1 VEFLNFRVEV
11 IQRLAERS
19 GQRVVLREEG
29 SPIWSKDPEIDL
41 AVEEGGP
48 KAIGGRGIAV
58 RPGDSVNEAL
68 EPKPTEVVRH
78 LSRGIWA
85 AEKGF
90 DLRAEV
96 TIAECAATIKSAAS
110 DN

>member
-1 VEFLNFRVEV
+1 M
-11 IQRLAERS
+11 
-19 GQRVVLREEG
+19 
-29 SPIWSKDPEIDL
+29 WSKDPERDR

-68 EPKPTEVVRH
+68 EPKPMEVVRQ
-78 LSRGIWA
+78 LSRGRWA

-90 DLRAEV
+90 DR
-96 TIAECAATIKSAAS
+96 
-110 DN
+110 